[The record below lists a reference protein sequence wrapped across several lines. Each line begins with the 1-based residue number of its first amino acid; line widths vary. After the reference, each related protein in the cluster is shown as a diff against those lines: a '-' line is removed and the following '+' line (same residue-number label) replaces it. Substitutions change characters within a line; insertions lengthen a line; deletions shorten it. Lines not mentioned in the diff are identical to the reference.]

1 MKLTGLLHMTLAYV
15 VTLGVG
21 WITLLALGQS
31 PIWDMFW
38 ADIAATVAIFIF
50 SRLYKN
56 SSFYDAYWS
65 VIPPLIA
72 LYWALEATAIEA
84 TAIEA
89 TAIEATAVAVDGTRA
104 WLVIVLVWLW
114 GIRLTVNWATYWPGL
129 EHEDWRYGPIKTNAG
144 KWNALADFSAIHLF
158 PTVIVF
164 VACLPI
170 YAAVAMDARPL
181 NWLDYVAAAVTALA
195 IIIELLSDIQ
205 LHRFLAH
212 RKEGEIMKTGLWAY
226 SRHPNYFGEWLF
238 WAGLALFGIAAV
250 PSAWWWVLPGSVAML
265 VMFLVASIPMIDK
278 RSVER
283 RPEYEAHMARVSGFV
298 PWFPKT
304 GA

>member
-21 WITLLALGQS
+21 WITLIALGQS

-65 VIPPLIA
+65 VVPPLIA
-72 LYWALEATAIEA
+72 LYWAIEA

-265 VMFLVASIPMIDK
+265 IMFLVASIPMIDK

>member
-1 MKLTGLLHMTLAYV
+1 MKLTGLLHITFAYI
-15 VTLGVG
+15 VTLGIAWG
-21 WITLLALGQS
+21 ALEVLDQS
-31 PIWDMFW
+31 PLWNMFW
-38 ADIAATVAIFIF
+38 ADIAATVAIFVF

-72 LYWALEATAIEA
+72 LYWTMAATAQGI
-84 TAIEA
+84 
-89 TAIEATAVAVDGTRA
+89 DMTRA
-104 WLVIVLVWLW
+104 WLVVILVWLW
-114 GIRLTVNWATYWPGL
+114 GVRLTANWATFWPGL

-164 VACLPI
+164 AACLPI

-181 NWLDYVAAAVTALA
+181 NVLDYLAAAVTLIA
-195 IIIELLSDIQ
+195 ILIELVSDIQ
-205 LHRFLAH
+205 LHRFLTH
-212 RKEGEIMKTGLWAY
+212 RKPGEIMKTGLWAL

-238 WAGLALFGIAAV
+238 WAGLALFGLAAV
-250 PSAWWWVLPGSVAML
+250 PSAWWWVLPGAIAML

-283 RPEYEAHMARVSGFV
+283 RPEYQAHMARVSGFV
-298 PWFPKT
+298 PWFPKHSS
-304 GA
+304 

>member
-72 LYWALEATAIEA
+72 LYWAFEA

-265 VMFLVASIPMIDK
+265 IMFLVASIPMIDK

>member
-1 MKLTGLLHMTLAYV
+1 MKLTGLLHITFAYI
-15 VTLGVG
+15 VTLGVAWG
-21 WITLLALGQS
+21 ALEVLDQS
-31 PIWDMFW
+31 PLWNMFW
-38 ADIAATVAIFIF
+38 ADIAATVAIFVF

-72 LYWALEATAIEA
+72 LYWTMAATAQGI
-84 TAIEA
+84 
-89 TAIEATAVAVDGTRA
+89 DMTRA
-104 WLVIVLVWLW
+104 WLVVILVWLW
-114 GIRLTVNWATYWPGL
+114 GVRLTANWATFWPGL

-164 VACLPI
+164 AACLPI

-181 NWLDYVAAAVTALA
+181 NALDYLAAAVTLIA
-195 IIIELLSDIQ
+195 ILIELVSDIQ
-205 LHRFLAH
+205 LHRFLTH
-212 RKEGEIMKTGLWAY
+212 RKPGEIMKTGLWAL

-238 WAGLALFGIAAV
+238 WAGLALFGLAAV
-250 PSAWWWVLPGSVAML
+250 PSAWWWVLPGAIAML
-265 VMFLVASIPMIDK
+265 VMFLVASNPMIDK

-283 RPEYEAHMARVSGFV
+283 RPEYQAHMARVSGFV
-298 PWFPKT
+298 PWFPKHSS
-304 GA
+304 

>member
-1 MKLTGLLHMTLAYV
+1 MTLAYV

-72 LYWALEATAIEA
+72 LYWAIEA

-89 TAIEATAVAVDGTRA
+89 TAIEATAVAVDDTRA

-114 GIRLTVNWATYWPGL
+114 GIRLTINWATYWPGL

-144 KWNALADFSAIHLF
+144 KWNALADFAAIHLF

-250 PSAWWWVLPGSVAML
+250 PSAWWWVLPGAIAML

>member
-72 LYWALEATAIEA
+72 LYWALEA

-250 PSAWWWVLPGSVAML
+250 PSAWWWVLPGAIAML

>member
-1 MKLTGLLHMTLAYV
+1 MKLTGLLHITFAYI
-15 VTLGVG
+15 VTLGVAWG
-21 WITLLALGQS
+21 ALEVLDQS
-31 PIWDMFW
+31 PLWNMFW
-38 ADIAATVAIFIF
+38 ADIAATVAIFVF

-65 VIPPLIA
+65 VIPPLMA
-72 LYWALEATAIEA
+72 LYWTMAATAQGI
-84 TAIEA
+84 
-89 TAIEATAVAVDGTRA
+89 DMTRA
-104 WLVIVLVWLW
+104 WLVVILVWLW
-114 GIRLTVNWATYWPGL
+114 GVRLTANWATFWPGL

-164 VACLPI
+164 AACLPI

-181 NWLDYVAAAVTALA
+181 NALDYLAAAVTLIA
-195 IIIELLSDIQ
+195 ILIELVSDIQ
-205 LHRFLAH
+205 LHRFLTH
-212 RKEGEIMKTGLWAY
+212 RKPGEIMKTGLWAL

-238 WAGLALFGIAAV
+238 WAGLALFGLAAV
-250 PSAWWWVLPGSVAML
+250 PSAWWWVLPGAIAML

-283 RPEYEAHMARVSGFV
+283 RPEYQAHMARVSGFV
-298 PWFPKT
+298 PWFPKHSS
-304 GA
+304 

>member
-89 TAIEATAVAVDGTRA
+89 TAVAVDDTRA

>member
-89 TAIEATAVAVDGTRA
+89 TAVAVDGTRA

-144 KWNALADFSAIHLF
+144 KWNALADFAAIHLF

-250 PSAWWWVLPGSVAML
+250 PSAWWWVLPGAIAML

>member
-1 MKLTGLLHMTLAYV
+1 MTLAYV

-72 LYWALEATAIEA
+72 LYWAIEA

-265 VMFLVASIPMIDK
+265 IMFLVASIPMIDK

>member
-1 MKLTGLLHMTLAYV
+1 MKLTGLLHITFAYI
-15 VTLGVG
+15 VTLGVAWG
-21 WITLLALGQS
+21 ALEVLDQS
-31 PIWDMFW
+31 PLWNMFW
-38 ADIAATVAIFIF
+38 ADIAATVAIFVF

-72 LYWALEATAIEA
+72 LYWTMAATAQGI
-84 TAIEA
+84 
-89 TAIEATAVAVDGTRA
+89 DMTRA
-104 WLVIVLVWLW
+104 WLVVILVWLW
-114 GIRLTVNWATYWPGL
+114 GVRLTANWATFWPGL
-129 EHEDWRYGPIKTNAG
+129 EHEDWRYAPIKTNAG

-164 VACLPI
+164 AACLPI

-181 NWLDYVAAAVTALA
+181 NALDYLAAAVTLIA
-195 IIIELLSDIQ
+195 ILIELVSDIQ
-205 LHRFLAH
+205 LHRFLTH
-212 RKEGEIMKTGLWAY
+212 RKPGEIMKTGLWAL

-238 WAGLALFGIAAV
+238 WAGLALFGLAAV
-250 PSAWWWVLPGSVAML
+250 PSAWWWVLPGAIAML

-283 RPEYEAHMARVSGFV
+283 RPEYQAHMARVSGFV
-298 PWFPKT
+298 PWFPKHSS
-304 GA
+304 

>member
-1 MKLTGLLHMTLAYV
+1 MKLTGLLHITFAYI
-15 VTLGVG
+15 VTLGVAWG
-21 WITLLALGQS
+21 ALEVLDQS
-31 PIWDMFW
+31 PLWNMFW
-38 ADIAATVAIFIF
+38 ADIAATVAIFVF

-72 LYWALEATAIEA
+72 LYWTMAATVQGI
-84 TAIEA
+84 
-89 TAIEATAVAVDGTRA
+89 DMTRA
-104 WLVIVLVWLW
+104 WLVVILVWLW
-114 GIRLTVNWATYWPGL
+114 GVRLTANWATFWPGL

-164 VACLPI
+164 AACLPI

-181 NWLDYVAAAVTALA
+181 NALDYLAAAVTLIA
-195 IIIELLSDIQ
+195 ILIELVSDIQ
-205 LHRFLAH
+205 LHRFLTH
-212 RKEGEIMKTGLWAY
+212 RKPGEIMKTGLWAL

-238 WAGLALFGIAAV
+238 WAGLALFGLAAV
-250 PSAWWWVLPGSVAML
+250 PSAWWWVLPGAIAML

-283 RPEYEAHMARVSGFV
+283 RPEYQAHMARVSGFV
-298 PWFPKT
+298 PFFPKHSS
-304 GA
+304 

>member
-1 MKLTGLLHMTLAYV
+1 MTLAYV

-21 WITLLALGQS
+21 WITLIALGQS

-65 VIPPLIA
+65 VVPPLIA

-84 TAIEA
+84 TA
-89 TAIEATAVAVDGTRA
+89 VAVDDTRA

>member
-1 MKLTGLLHMTLAYV
+1 MKLTGLLHITFAYI
-15 VTLGVG
+15 VTLGVAWG
-21 WITLLALGQS
+21 ALEVLDQS
-31 PIWDMFW
+31 PLWNMFW
-38 ADIAATVAIFIF
+38 ADLAATVAIFVF

-65 VIPPLIA
+65 VIPPLMA
-72 LYWALEATAIEA
+72 LYWTMAATAQGI
-84 TAIEA
+84 
-89 TAIEATAVAVDGTRA
+89 DMTRA
-104 WLVIVLVWLW
+104 WLVVILVWLW
-114 GIRLTVNWATYWPGL
+114 GVRLTANWATFWPGL

-164 VACLPI
+164 AACLPI

-181 NWLDYVAAAVTALA
+181 NALDYLAAAVTLIA
-195 IIIELLSDIQ
+195 ILIELVSDIQ
-205 LHRFLAH
+205 LHRFLTH
-212 RKEGEIMKTGLWAY
+212 RKPGEIMKTGLWAL

-238 WAGLALFGIAAV
+238 WAGLALFGLAAV
-250 PSAWWWVLPGSVAML
+250 PSAWWWVLPGAIAML

-283 RPEYEAHMARVSGFV
+283 RPEYQAHMARVSGFV
-298 PWFPKT
+298 PWFPKHSS
-304 GA
+304 

>member
-1 MKLTGLLHMTLAYV
+1 MKLTGLLHITFAYI
-15 VTLGVG
+15 VTLGVAWG
-21 WITLLALGQS
+21 ALEVLDQS
-31 PIWDMFW
+31 PLWNMFW
-38 ADIAATVAIFIF
+38 ADIAATVAIFVF

-65 VIPPLIA
+65 VIPPLMA
-72 LYWALEATAIEA
+72 LYWTMAATAQGI
-84 TAIEA
+84 
-89 TAIEATAVAVDGTRA
+89 DMTRA
-104 WLVIVLVWLW
+104 WLVVILVWLW
-114 GIRLTVNWATYWPGL
+114 GVRLTANWATFWPGL

-164 VACLPI
+164 AACLPI

-181 NWLDYVAAAVTALA
+181 NALDYLAAAVTLIA
-195 IIIELLSDIQ
+195 ILIELVSDIQ
-205 LHRFLAH
+205 LHRFLTH
-212 RKEGEIMKTGLWAY
+212 RKSGEIMKTGLWAL

-238 WAGLALFGIAAV
+238 WAGLALFGLAAV
-250 PSAWWWVLPGSVAML
+250 PSAWFWVVPGAVAML

-283 RPEYEAHMARVSGFV
+283 RPEYRAHMARVSGFV
-298 PWFPKT
+298 PWFPKILD
-304 GA
+304 

>member
-1 MKLTGLLHMTLAYV
+1 MLD
-15 VTLGVG
+15 
-21 WITLLALGQS
+21 QS
-31 PIWDMFW
+31 PLWNMFW
-38 ADIAATVAIFIF
+38 ADIAATVAIFVF

-72 LYWALEATAIEA
+72 LYWTMAATAQGI
-84 TAIEA
+84 
-89 TAIEATAVAVDGTRA
+89 DMTRA
-104 WLVIVLVWLW
+104 WLVVILVWLW
-114 GIRLTVNWATYWPGL
+114 GVRLTANWATFWPGL
-129 EHEDWRYGPIKTNAG
+129 EHEDWRYAPIKTNAG

-164 VACLPI
+164 AACLPI

-181 NWLDYVAAAVTALA
+181 NALDYLAAAVTLIA
-195 IIIELLSDIQ
+195 ILIELVSDIQ
-205 LHRFLAH
+205 LHRFLTH
-212 RKEGEIMKTGLWAY
+212 RKPGEIMKTGLWAL

-238 WAGLALFGIAAV
+238 WAGLALFGLAAV
-250 PSAWWWVLPGSVAML
+250 PSAWWWVLPGAIAML

-283 RPEYEAHMARVSGFV
+283 RPEYQAHMARVSGFV
-298 PWFPKT
+298 PWFPKHSS
-304 GA
+304 

>member
-21 WITLLALGQS
+21 WITLIALGQS

-72 LYWALEATAIEA
+72 LYWAFEA

-89 TAIEATAVAVDGTRA
+89 TAIEATAVAIDDTRA
-104 WLVIVLVWLW
+104 WLVVVLVWLW

>member
-1 MKLTGLLHMTLAYV
+1 MTLAYV

-72 LYWALEATAIEA
+72 LYWA
-84 TAIEA
+84 IEA
-89 TAIEATAVAVDGTRA
+89 TAIEATAVAVDDTRT

>member
-1 MKLTGLLHMTLAYV
+1 MKLTGLLHITFAYI
-15 VTLGVG
+15 VTLGVAWG
-21 WITLLALGQS
+21 ALEVLDQS
-31 PIWDMFW
+31 PLWNMFW
-38 ADIAATVAIFIF
+38 ADIAATVAIFVF

-72 LYWALEATAIEA
+72 LYWTMAATAQGI
-84 TAIEA
+84 
-89 TAIEATAVAVDGTRA
+89 DMTRA
-104 WLVIVLVWLW
+104 WLVVILVWLW
-114 GIRLTVNWATYWPGL
+114 GVRLTANWATFWPGL

-164 VACLPI
+164 AACLPI

-181 NWLDYVAAAVTALA
+181 NALDYLAAAVTLIA
-195 IIIELLSDIQ
+195 ILIELVSDIQ
-205 LHRFLAH
+205 LHRFLTH
-212 RKEGEIMKTGLWAY
+212 RKPGEIMKTGLWAL

-238 WAGLALFGIAAV
+238 WVGLALFGLAAV
-250 PSAWWWVLPGSVAML
+250 PSAWWWVLPGAIAML

-283 RPEYEAHMARVSGFV
+283 RPEYQAHMARVSGFV
-298 PWFPKT
+298 PWFPKHSS
-304 GA
+304 

>member
-1 MKLTGLLHMTLAYV
+1 MKLTGLLHITFAYI
-15 VTLGVG
+15 VTLGVAWG
-21 WITLLALGQS
+21 ALEVLDQS
-31 PIWDMFW
+31 PLWNMFW
-38 ADIAATVAIFIF
+38 ADIAATVAIFVF

-72 LYWALEATAIEA
+72 LYWTMAATAQGI
-84 TAIEA
+84 
-89 TAIEATAVAVDGTRA
+89 DMTRA
-104 WLVIVLVWLW
+104 WLVVILVWLW
-114 GIRLTVNWATYWPGL
+114 GVRLTANWATFWPGL

-164 VACLPI
+164 AACLPI

-181 NWLDYVAAAVTALA
+181 NALDYLAAAVTLIA
-195 IIIELLSDIQ
+195 ILIELVSDIQ
-205 LHRFLAH
+205 LHRFLTH
-212 RKEGEIMKTGLWAY
+212 RKPGEIMKTGLWAL

-238 WAGLALFGIAAV
+238 WAGLALFGLAAV
-250 PSAWWWVLPGSVAML
+250 PSAWWWVLPGAIAML
-265 VMFLVASIPMIDK
+265 VMFLLASIPMIDK

-283 RPEYEAHMARVSGFV
+283 RPEYQAHMARVSGFV
-298 PWFPKT
+298 PWFPKHSS
-304 GA
+304 

>member
-1 MKLTGLLHMTLAYV
+1 MKLTGLLHITFAYI
-15 VTLGVG
+15 VTLGVAWG
-21 WITLLALGQS
+21 ALEVLDES
-31 PIWDMFW
+31 PLWNMFW
-38 ADIAATVAIFIF
+38 ADLAATVAIFVF

-72 LYWALEATAIEA
+72 LYWTMAATAQGI
-84 TAIEA
+84 
-89 TAIEATAVAVDGTRA
+89 DMTRA
-104 WLVIVLVWLW
+104 WLVVILVWLW
-114 GIRLTVNWATYWPGL
+114 GVRLTANWATFWPGL

-164 VACLPI
+164 AACLPI

-181 NWLDYVAAAVTALA
+181 NALDYLAAAVTLIA
-195 IIIELLSDIQ
+195 ILIELVSDIQ
-205 LHRFLAH
+205 LHRFLTH
-212 RKEGEIMKTGLWAY
+212 RKPGEIMKTGLWAL

-238 WAGLALFGIAAV
+238 WAGLALFGLAAV
-250 PSAWWWVLPGSVAML
+250 PSAWWWVLPGAIAML

-283 RPEYEAHMARVSGFV
+283 RPEYQAHMARVSGFV
-298 PWFPKT
+298 PWFPKHSS
-304 GA
+304 

>member
-65 VIPPLIA
+65 VVPPLIA
-72 LYWALEATAIEA
+72 LYWALEA

>member
-1 MKLTGLLHMTLAYV
+1 MKLRGLAHITLAYI
-15 VTLGVG
+15 VTIGVA
-21 WITLLALGQS
+21 WATLEALGQN

-38 ADIAATVAIFIF
+38 ADIAATLAIFIF

-72 LYWALEATAIEA
+72 LYWALEATASGVE
-84 TAIEA
+84 
-89 TAIEATAVAVDGTRA
+89 VTRA
-104 WLVIVLVWLW
+104 WLVIILVWLW
-114 GIRLTVNWATYWPGL
+114 GIRLTANWATFWPGL
-129 EHEDWRYGPIKTNAG
+129 QHEDWRYGPIKDNAG
-144 KWNALADFSAIHLF
+144 KLDSLADFSAIHLF

-164 VACLPI
+164 ISCLPI

-195 IIIELLSDIQ
+195 ILIELVADIQ
-205 LHRFLAH
+205 LHRFLNH

-238 WAGLALFGIAAV
+238 WAGLTLFGTAAV
-250 PSAWWWVLPGSVAML
+250 PSSWWWTVPGSIAML
-265 VMFLVASIPMIDK
+265 VMFLAASIPMIDK
-278 RSVER
+278 RSLER
-283 RPEYEAHMARVSGFV
+283 RPEYGEHMKRVSGFI
-298 PWFPKT
+298 PLPPKS
-304 GA
+304 

>member
-1 MKLTGLLHMTLAYV
+1 MKLTGLLHITFAYIF
-15 VTLGVG
+15 TLGVAWG
-21 WITLLALGQS
+21 ALEVLDQS
-31 PIWDMFW
+31 PLWNMFW
-38 ADIAATVAIFIF
+38 ADIAATVAIFVF

-72 LYWALEATAIEA
+72 LYWTMAATAQGI
-84 TAIEA
+84 
-89 TAIEATAVAVDGTRA
+89 DMTRA
-104 WLVIVLVWLW
+104 WLVVILVWLW
-114 GIRLTVNWATYWPGL
+114 GVRLTANWATFWPGL
-129 EHEDWRYGPIKTNAG
+129 EHEDWRYAPIKTNAG

-164 VACLPI
+164 AACLPI

-181 NWLDYVAAAVTALA
+181 NALDYLAAAVTLIA
-195 IIIELLSDIQ
+195 ILIELVSDIQ
-205 LHRFLAH
+205 LHRFLTH
-212 RKEGEIMKTGLWAY
+212 RKPGEIMKTGLWAL

-238 WAGLALFGIAAV
+238 WAGLALFGLAAV
-250 PSAWWWVLPGSVAML
+250 PSAWWWVLPGAIAML

-283 RPEYEAHMARVSGFV
+283 RPEYQAHMARVSGFV
-298 PWFPKT
+298 PWFPKHSS
-304 GA
+304 

>member
-72 LYWALEATAIEA
+72 LYWAR
-84 TAIEA
+84 EA

-144 KWNALADFSAIHLF
+144 KWNALADFAAIHLF

-250 PSAWWWVLPGSVAML
+250 PSAWWWVLPGAIAML

>member
-38 ADIAATVAIFIF
+38 ADIAATIAIFIF

-72 LYWALEATAIEA
+72 LYWALEA

-250 PSAWWWVLPGSVAML
+250 PSAWWWVLPGAIAML